1 MPSETAAPAAKQQC
15 RLTSQSVSMAK
26 RSGAVGQSKTRVEIG
41 PPASASGL
49 SHNQRM
55 TFTFVVVGAVVLF
68 TLVGVVSWLAGGSV
82 YDRIGEG
89 GLTAGPGQGGMPPG
103 PAPGSE
109 AERIER
115 EQEIRQMLQARSDRL
130 VRGGAEPLDIE
141 AELARLS
148 EPGQGAADA
157 AGAAPGEP
165 GPPGKHD
172 AGLAEEVRQL
182 VVARNERRARRG
194 EQPLDVEA
202 EVQRTLAELDPDNR

>member
-1 MPSETAAPAAKQQC
+1 M
-15 RLTSQSVSMAK
+15 V
-26 RSGAVGQSKTRVEIG
+26 
-41 PPASASGL
+41 
-49 SHNQRM
+49 
-55 TFTFVVVGAVVLF
+55 FTFVVVGAVALF

-89 GLTAGPGQGGMPPG
+89 GLTAGPGQGGMPAG

-130 VRGGAEPLDIE
+130 VRSGGEPLDID

-148 EPGQGAADA
+148 EPGRGGAGWPHA
-157 AGAAPGEP
+157 GEP
-165 GPPGKHD
+165 ASPGKHD

-202 EVQRTLAELDPDNR
+202 EVTRTLAELDPDNR

>member
-1 MPSETAAPAAKQQC
+1 
-15 RLTSQSVSMAK
+15 
-26 RSGAVGQSKTRVEIG
+26 
-41 PPASASGL
+41 
-49 SHNQRM
+49 M
-55 TFTFVVVGAVVLF
+55 TFTFVVIGAVALF

-82 YDRIGEG
+82 YDSIGEG
-89 GLTAGPGQGGMPPG
+89 GLTAGPGQSGMPAG

-115 EQEIRQMLQARSDRL
+115 ELEIRQMLQARSDRL
-130 VRGGAEPLDIE
+130 VRGGGQALDIE

-148 EPGQGAADA
+148 EPGHGAPASA
-157 AGAAPGEP
+157 SGESTGEP
-165 GPPGKHD
+165 APPGKHD

-182 VVARNERRARRG
+182 AVARNERRARRG